1 MLLLKVTASRAP
13 PGHSYTARSG
23 SALYRYRSCAGTFI
37 LLHRG
42 TPLQRPAEI
51 QYQFRDHGRL
61 LTLTRQAAAPQ
72 AMQARTFSYLLRSH
86 ITHCS
91 RSAAQLPLGHGI
103 HTPRLSQ
110 YSAEGNSSADT
121 APSVRSPMDSR
132 LRRTA
137 LSSWLRWAL
146 TCSSVS
152 SPFPS

>member
-51 QYQFRDHGRL
+51 QPQFRDHGRL

-72 AMQARTFSYLLRSH
+72 AMQARTIICCGTH
-86 ITHCS
+86 ITIA
-91 RSAAQLPLGHGI
+91 RAIGSAAPAGPRHPHAATVAVFSGRELVGRYRAFGTVAHGLALAPDGSI
-103 HTPRLSQ
+103 FLAEMGPDMLIRLV
-110 YSAEGNSSADT
+110 
-121 APSVRSPMDSR
+121 P
-132 LRRTA
+132 
-137 LSSWLRWAL
+137 
-146 TCSSVS
+146 VS
-152 SPFPS
+152 